1 MPLSFLPAQ
10 DLLILDVD
18 AAVERILD
26 PTSADYG
33 RPALGVLLDE
43 LRARRERH
51 ARPFRGVL
59 LRKEGQLRLL
69 PYELG
74 DGAGPQE
81 RWVRAAEA
89 ALAAQ
94 PLPTNPE
101 WLGGRRFERRT
112 KHGLVHLDVPDEPP
126 MAGSAFAV
134 SVWTDVA
141 AADLAVW
148 LSASDHLEI
157 QEDVKPLDGRVEF
170 ELAVTRDGEAAEVVA
185 IVLHAG
191 RPCGSIARAV
201 GIERAPQPPVVD
213 VDPDADSADLIVTII
228 GNPSRGRAYRCSV
241 STGTGLPVTGTWAP
255 GDAIQRFFAAGRV
268 GRIAALRAAGM
279 ELFDAAPQVFRD
291 AYWALVDA
299 RRTPKSIFIVSEE
312 PHCPWELMVPRRHRP
327 GGFERHD
334 ALGVGAVVG
343 RAVGRHVRPS
353 AKVVAH
359 HKARIARGK
368 IPFTL
373 AQFAGAEPEPL
384 VFLSARD
391 SDLGAGALTGAG
403 AFADGSAACVV
414 APLWALPDDRAAA
427 VEQEFFMRLRGRSGA
442 QPAALLRDLRRRA
455 YTTGDDAYAAYCFFG
470 DPLTRSAL

>member
-26 PTSADYG
+26 PASADYG
-33 RPALGVLLDE
+33 RPALVVLLEE

-89 ALAAQ
+89 ALASR
-94 PLPTNPE
+94 PLPASPQ
-101 WLGGRRFERRT
+101 WLDGGRFARRAT
-112 KHGLVHLDVPDEPP
+112 TQGLVHLEVPDVPPT
-126 MAGSAFAV
+126 AGSAFTV
-134 SVWTDVA
+134 SVWTDVT
-141 AADLAVW
+141 ADMAVW

-157 QEDVKPLDGRVEF
+157 QEDVKPLGGRVDF
-170 ELAVTRDGEAAEVVA
+170 ELVATREADAEVVA
-185 IVLHAG
+185 IVLHEG

-201 GIERAPQPPVVD
+201 GIESGPQRSIVD
-213 VDPDADSADLIVTII
+213 VDPDADRADLIVTIV
-228 GNPSRGRAYRCSV
+228 GDPSRGRAYRCSV
-241 STGTGLPVTGTWAP
+241 CTGTGLPVTGTWAP
-255 GDAIQRFFAAGRV
+255 GDAIDRFFAAGRV

-299 RRTPKSIFIVSEE
+299 RRAPKSIFIVSEE

-334 ALGVGAVVG
+334 ALGVQAAVG
-343 RAVGRHVRPS
+343 RAVGRHVRPA
-353 AKVVAH
+353 AKVVSH
-359 HKARIARGK
+359 QQARIARGR
-368 IPFTL
+368 IPFVL
-373 AQFAGAEPEPL
+373 ARFAGTEPEPL

-391 SDLGAGALTGAG
+391 SDLGPGALTGAG

-427 VEQEFFMRLRGRSGA
+427 IEQEFLMRLRGRSGA